1 MIGIARE
8 ANAITTI
15 AFRDILKFLRD
26 PSRLIGTLV
35 LPVIFIGILGGSF
48 QANAGKQ
55 LGYDYLLFTFTGIFA
70 QTLFQSTAF
79 GLISLIEDRE
89 NDFSQEIFISP
100 ISRYSIVFGKI
111 LGESLV
117 ALTQAIAVIGFGL
130 LIHVPFTP
138 ERILGLIVVGIVV
151 CLLGGAFG
159 LILLSG
165 FGSQR
170 AANQILPFLIFPQ
183 FFLGGV
189 FSPIQKLPIYL
200 DILSHISP
208 LRYAVDLTR
217 DIFYIGHPDYEKVV
231 LHGAGTGPLAN
242 LAIIGLIFA
251 IFLLIG
257 TALFV
262 RSERNR

>member
-1 MIGIARE
+1 MIGAARE
-8 ANAITTI
+8 TNAIITI

-35 LPVIFIGILGGSF
+35 LPIIFIGALGGSL
-48 QANAGKQ
+48 QANVGKQ
-55 LGYDYLLFTFTGIFA
+55 LGYDFLLFTFTGIFA

-117 ALTQAIAVIGFGL
+117 ALTQAIAVIGFGIV
-130 LIHVPFTP
+130 IHVPFTP
-138 ERILGLIVVGIVV
+138 ERVLGLIAVGIVV
-151 CLLGGAFG
+151 CLFGGAFG

-170 AANQILPFLIFPQ
+170 AANQILPFLVFPQ

-189 FSPIQKLPIYL
+189 FTPIQHLPLFI
-200 DILSHISP
+200 DILSRISP

-217 DIFYIGHPDYEKVV
+217 DIFYIGYPDYSKVV
-231 LHGAGTGPLAN
+231 LHGPGTGPLAN
-242 LAIIGLIFA
+242 LLIIGGIFTV
-251 IFLLIG
+251 FLVIG
-257 TALFV
+257 TTLFV
-262 RSERNR
+262 RSEHNR